1 MSLWPLVFHAVN
13 LLAPA
18 LALGVCMTVCELWHQ
33 RRRFS
38 WGLIVRAGATY
49 VLAGTGVLMV
59 GVAVWGQDGKTATY
73 AALVGVLGTLAAWRM
88 PTQR

>member
-1 MSLWPLVFHAVN
+1 MSLWPLVFHVVN

-18 LALGVCMTVCELWHQ
+18 LALGLCLSVFELWHQ
-33 RRRFS
+33 RRRAS
-38 WGLIVRAGATY
+38 LGLAVKAVATY
-49 VLAGTGVLMV
+49 VLAGTGVLV
-59 GVAVWGQDGKTATY
+59 LGVAMWGQDGKTATY